1 MSSLIDSIAQAFPS
15 DAIGQIAK
23 VADLKP
29 DFVGKGLN
37 VIGPLVT
44 GALAAKAATPG
55 GLSSLMNMLPSGK
68 GDTGLGV
75 GDLLG
80 YLKPGAAKETL
91 NGIFGS
97 GTSAVGG
104 VLDRTLGFRA
114 SPLLALVAPVALGAI
129 SKAVNTSKLGPGG
142 VARMLEDES
151 REYLNKGGEHVT
163 VVRQAL
169 DAGRQAAAIKERFST
184 SEWEAVRLGPVAA
197 AQAVMMASP
206 SGLVGSVKEVG
217 SVLEAFREGRRDA
230 APASLLNVAF
240 DDDPS
245 KEEFVAVVKDRT
257 PAAVLDLVRGAVNTV
272 SQRDPS
278 AVGSYKAFIL
288 STAQRVAEASK
299 EGGFLGIGGKQV
311 SGDEQATLDRIRTL
325 LA

>member
-1 MSSLIDSIAQAFPS
+1 MAWHKRHSGAAAARNRRSGSPGALDSRVARAQSSRIPRRAFSRHTRWRFVMSSLIDSIAQAFPS

-97 GTSAVGG
+97 GTSAV
-104 VLDRTLGFRA
+104 
-114 SPLLALVAPVALGAI
+114 
-129 SKAVNTSKLGPGG
+129 
-142 VARMLEDES
+142 
-151 REYLNKGGEHVT
+151 
-163 VVRQAL
+163 
-169 DAGRQAAAIKERFST
+169 
-184 SEWEAVRLGPVAA
+184 
-197 AQAVMMASP
+197 
-206 SGLVGSVKEVG
+206 
-217 SVLEAFREGRRDA
+217 
-230 APASLLNVAF
+230 
-240 DDDPS
+240 
-245 KEEFVAVVKDRT
+245 
-257 PAAVLDLVRGAVNTV
+257 
-272 SQRDPS
+272 
-278 AVGSYKAFIL
+278 
-288 STAQRVAEASK
+288 
-299 EGGFLGIGGKQV
+299 
-311 SGDEQATLDRIRTL
+311 
-325 LA
+325 